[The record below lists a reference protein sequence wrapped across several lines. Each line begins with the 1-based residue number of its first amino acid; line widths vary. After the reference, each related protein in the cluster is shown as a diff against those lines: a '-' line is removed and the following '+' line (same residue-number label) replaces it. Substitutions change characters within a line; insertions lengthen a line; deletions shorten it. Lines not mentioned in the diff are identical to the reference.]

1 MSGEEVYG
9 QTGIQNFFK
18 EFEKAQY
25 TKKKEEETTWNAY
38 SKNRAYV

>member
-9 QTGIQNFFK
+9 QTGIPDYFK

-25 TKKKEEETTWNAY
+25 TKKQNEGTTWSAY
-38 SKNRAYV
+38 SKNKAYV